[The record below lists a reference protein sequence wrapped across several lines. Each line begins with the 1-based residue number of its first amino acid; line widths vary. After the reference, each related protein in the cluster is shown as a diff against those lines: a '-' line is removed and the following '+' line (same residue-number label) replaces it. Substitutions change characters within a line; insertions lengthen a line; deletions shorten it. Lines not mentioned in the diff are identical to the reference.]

1 LARLTGWLFVL
12 AVIALSIIPGDL
24 RPHTPLPGYSEHFA
38 MYLGGCAL
46 LAVGYE
52 RRIAGSVIAL
62 AFSLVAAGLEI
73 AQMFVSDRHASP
85 FDVFASAGGAFLGA
99 GLAYIFLLLWRQYLH

>member
-1 LARLTGWLFVL
+1 
-12 AVIALSIIPGDL
+12 
-24 RPHTPLPGYSEHFA
+24 